1 MTDEN
6 GLSLKCKT
14 CKGKN
19 FEVVDEVIDDDAC
32 HDVPESNRFEEV
44 AKLESMTHE
53 ERFEFWR
60 GELSRCIRC
69 NACRNVCP
77 ACTCQKCVFDNP
89 DSGVA
94 AKANTTDFEENMFH
108 IIRAFH
114 VAGRCTDC
122 GECSRVCP
130 QHIPLHLL
138 NRKFIKDI
146 DELYGDYQAGEG
158 T

>member
-6 GLSLKCKT
+6 GLLLKCKT

-69 NACRNVCP
+69 NALPQCL
-77 ACTCQKCVFDNP
+77 
-89 DSGVA
+89 
-94 AKANTTDFEENMFH
+94 
-108 IIRAFH
+108 
-114 VAGRCTDC
+114 
-122 GECSRVCP
+122 SRVYVSEVRVRQPRVSGGWRPRPTPPTLFRGRTCS
-130 QHIPLHLL
+130 
-138 NRKFIKDI
+138 
-146 DELYGDYQAGEG
+146 